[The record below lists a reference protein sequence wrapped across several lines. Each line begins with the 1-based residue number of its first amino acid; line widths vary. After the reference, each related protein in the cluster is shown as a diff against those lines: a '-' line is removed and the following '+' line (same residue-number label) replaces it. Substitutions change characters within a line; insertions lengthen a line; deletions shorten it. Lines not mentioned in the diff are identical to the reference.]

1 MANGGWQAINNAGH
15 NTGNHISQRRSDAAI
30 NHGSHLNTHSLTKP
44 NPGESAVDQK
54 VGTPVDF
61 RYVGAELVKAARD
74 PAYRTAMNNIGVEAT
89 SSSPEAFAS
98 FVRAEMNKW
107 ARVVQITDTKV
118 D

>member
-1 MANGGWQAINNAGH
+1 M
-15 NTGNHISQRRSDAAI
+15 NH
-30 NHGSHLNTHSLTKP
+30 
-44 NPGESAVDQK
+44 
-54 VGTPVDF
+54 
-61 RYVGAELVKAARD
+61 
-74 PAYRTAMNNIGVEAT
+74 IGVEAT

>member
-1 MANGGWQAINNAGH
+1 
-15 NTGNHISQRRSDAAI
+15 
-30 NHGSHLNTHSLTKP
+30 
-44 NPGESAVDQK
+44 
-54 VGTPVDF
+54 
-61 RYVGAELVKAARD
+61 
-74 PAYRTAMNNIGVEAT
+74 MNNIGVEAT

>member
-1 MANGGWQAINNAGH
+1 MAGFQVDSW
-15 NTGNHISQRRSDAAI
+15 TGLFVAA
-30 NHGSHLNTHSLTKP
+30 
-44 NPGESAVDQK
+44 
-54 VGTPVDF
+54 GTPKPIVD
-61 RYVGAELVKAARD
+61 RLNAELVRAAKD